1 MYPITIL
8 SFGYLHP
15 WPENVPRPADED
27 IHDLRELVADPAHVP
42 GEDMRDRTGLDLD
55 VADFVFATKGASD
68 LLYKV
73 LDEARKKAL
82 DEPVVVAFG
91 CAGGRHRSVAMAEE
105 LRKWLGEVYGCYA
118 SVRHLHVH
126 LPRVTKESQ

>member
-8 SFGYLHP
+8 SFGYLHQ
-15 WPENVPRPADED
+15 WPQDEPRPATKDTY
-27 IHDLRELVADPAHVP
+27 DLRDLLADPAHVP

-68 LLYKV
+68 LLYTV
-73 LDEARKKAL
+73 LDEARTKAL

-105 LRKWLGEVYGCYA
+105 LHKWLGEVYGYEV
-118 SVRHLHVH
+118 SVEHLHAH
-126 LPRVTKESQ
+126 LPRVIHQQS